1 MRRSRKPVWAFAVH
15 RGFESLPLRSR
26 MASVGQPQALPVAGR
41 RPSAVAVLDL
51 VRRGLG
57 LVALGG
63 LLYCASVTAAGTGYR
78 PTRVV
83 PAGTG
88 GSPDWLRGPLAD
100 LGWVLPIHDFAVY
113 VTVMLGCFLV

>member
-57 LVALGG
+57 MLSLGG
-63 LLYCASVTAAGTGYR
+63 LLYFAFVIAAGAGYR

-83 PAGTG
+83 PARTG
-88 GSPDWLRGPLAD
+88 GFPDWLGGPLAD
-100 LGWVLPIHDFAVY
+100 LGWVLPLPDFA
-113 VTVMLGCFLV
+113 L